1 MKSIRMLIVE
11 DEKALLSVLKEL
23 YRAKFKA
30 QGFDSITIE
39 ESTNVD
45 EARKL
50 AKEAATN
57 PYDLVSLD
65 VALGDTAL
73 TGLHVLETLKRF
85 QSAWM
90 VALLTGVETDK
101 SVDVTMGK
109 ARGTNLRKQ
118 LRREAYSR
126 FPAERLLVVE
136 KPSSLMSPEAANA
149 LLSNRLEQIAAVY
162 SEVGRLRYIFRPIR
176 VVSLERVKVAK
187 GKKAKFIETACTHW
201 QIRFNCGDIR
211 TLPDKTGF
219 RTLHRL
225 LSLETGESLTPEE
238 ALLAEPEDENGE
250 TQSHSEA
257 DPVAA
262 FFKSKGIEWDSF
274 DQQKRDELIRAA
286 LSLKFNK
293 YVELREIQEDND
305 LSSSEEDELN
315 EIILQIGPL
324 ADIAE
329 TAYQRMKP
337 EREKQASQPHALSA
351 AEMGQNDLHTGRG
364 NYDKL
369 GEDRRGYDSPEAALF
384 RARKKRVYDR
394 LRGTGFADF
403 AQHLDFYLKSTGAN
417 WSYTPPSGV
426 EWTTE

>member
-176 VVSLERVKVAK
+176 VVSLE
-187 GKKAKFIETACTHW
+187 
-201 QIRFNCGDIR
+201 
-211 TLPDKTGF
+211 
-219 RTLHRL
+219 
-225 LSLETGESLTPEE
+225 
-238 ALLAEPEDENGE
+238 
-250 TQSHSEA
+250 
-257 DPVAA
+257 
-262 FFKSKGIEWDSF
+262 
-274 DQQKRDELIRAA
+274 
-286 LSLKFNK
+286 
-293 YVELREIQEDND
+293 
-305 LSSSEEDELN
+305 
-315 EIILQIGPL
+315 
-324 ADIAE
+324 
-329 TAYQRMKP
+329 
-337 EREKQASQPHALSA
+337 
-351 AEMGQNDLHTGRG
+351 
-364 NYDKL
+364 
-369 GEDRRGYDSPEAALF
+369 
-384 RARKKRVYDR
+384 
-394 LRGTGFADF
+394 
-403 AQHLDFYLKSTGAN
+403 
-417 WSYTPPSGV
+417 
-426 EWTTE
+426 